1 MNNRMMSGLYSLTE
15 WITKF
20 AFLNILWIAFSLLG
34 VILFGLLPSTVALF
48 TVLRKWMMGET
59 EFPLF
64 PLFWKTY
71 KAEFFKSNLLGGIF
85 FLLGGLVYLNLEFMN
100 ANGNLGLQVVHI
112 PLYLIILA
120 ISMTVL
126 YTIPVYVHYNIG
138 LFQVFK
144 NAFLIML
151 LNPLPNLMML
161 VGTAST
167 LFVMNALPA
176 LLLFFGAS
184 FTGAIIMAASYLAFQ
199 KIDKKQKEAQ
209 TI

>member
-20 AFLNILWIAFSLLG
+20 AFLNFLWIAFSLLG

-59 EFPLF
+59 EFPLL
-64 PLFWKTY
+64 PLFWNTY

-85 FLLGGLVYLNLEFMN
+85 FLLGGLMYLNLEFMN
-100 ANGNLGLQVVHI
+100 ANENQGLQVVHI

-138 LFQVFK
+138 LLQVFK

-151 LNPLPNLMML
+151 LNPLPNLMIL

-199 KIDKKQKEAQ
+199 KIEKKQKEAQ
-209 TI
+209 SI